1 MAWRYLGETF
11 DIHAGG
17 SDLLFPHH
25 ENERAQSLCA
35 FKDSG
40 FARIWIHNGMV
51 RVEGQKMSKSLGNFT
66 TVRDALMQAP
76 GEAIRFMLLRTHYR
90 APLDFT
96 ARALRESRRELDRLY
111 RALGT
116 DADVGTVPAVV
127 LERLCDDLNTPLAIS
142 ALHELA
148 DAALSGDAQARS
160 QLKVG
165 GASLG
170 LLRAEP
176 EEWFRRSVD
185 GAAVEAAIA
194 ERFEARKT
202 RNFARADAIRAELAE
217 WGVVLEDS
225 EHGTTWRV
233 N

>member
-1 MAWRYLGETF
+1 MRHPLGQDKGTSCSQSIAIQITACCPAAAQTSFWQALGWMWRRTSRTLETSFSGSLRARSCPAGTVLGGVAGRGGTSSASAMAWRYLGETF

-90 APLDFT
+90 APLDFR
-96 ARALRESRRELDRLY
+96 ARA
-111 RALGT
+111 
-116 DADVGTVPAVV
+116 
-127 LERLCDDLNTPLAIS
+127 
-142 ALHELA
+142 
-148 DAALSGDAQARS
+148 
-160 QLKVG
+160 
-165 GASLG
+165 
-170 LLRAEP
+170 
-176 EEWFRRSVD
+176 
-185 GAAVEAAIA
+185 
-194 ERFEARKT
+194 
-202 RNFARADAIRAELAE
+202 
-217 WGVVLEDS
+217 
-225 EHGTTWRV
+225 
-233 N
+233 